1 MDHNALT
8 HEAGRGGAGRGRGG
22 GAAVAGGSN
31 TGKSTLVNLL
41 LDSPADK
48 PYIPQGLA
56 KDRARV
62 YRIRY
67 AAASAHTPAH
77 TGEIR
82 SALMQD
88 GELRCGGAACRY
100 SATPCTAAE
109 SADPTADVV
118 QVEAS
123 APWLQRLEAWGGLEI
138 TDTPGYGAW
147 VSGQAA
153 IDAALDAADEVVL
166 VTDCSRQLTD
176 TTEVNL
182 LRRLADKRP
191 VVVLNQIDRVLPAPS
206 AAALPTAAPAPAP
219 ASPASPVG
227 STQLAQIVGRVK
239 ASLDAALLYRADD
252 GLVLGE
258 RTPVFAVS
266 GKRYARRE
274 KGGRVGK

>member
-1 MDHNALT
+1 MR
-8 HEAGRGGAGRGRGG
+8 EGERVRRGAF
-22 GAAVAGGSN
+22 
-31 TGKSTLVNLL
+31 
-41 LDSPADK
+41 
-48 PYIPQGLA
+48 
-56 KDRARV
+56 
-62 YRIRY
+62 
-67 AAASAHTPAH
+67 
-77 TGEIR
+77 
-82 SALMQD
+82 
-88 GELRCGGAACRY
+88 RY
-100 SATPCTAAE
+100 SATPRTAAE
-109 SADPTADVV
+109 SADATADVV

-206 AAALPTAAPAPAP
+206 STALPTPAP
-219 ASPASPVG
+219 ASLVG

-239 ASLDAALLYRADD
+239 ASLDAALLNRADD

-266 GKRYARRE
+266 SKRYGHGWAA
-274 KGGRVGK
+274 